1 MWEEDLAPFRALSS
15 ELPMIMAA
23 HVFCPAL
30 IAGTVAGG
38 ETQMPQIPSTLSR
51 EVITGLLKERMGY
64 QGLVICDDLE
74 MQGVLQERTMEEA
87 AAAALKAGCDILLL
101 CGATENTQR
110 VYDALLGVAKSDA
123 DFRRVVER
131 SAEKIRL
138 AKERT

>member
-1 MWEEDLAPFRALSS
+1 
-15 ELPMIMAA
+15 
-23 HVFCPAL
+23 
-30 IAGTVAGG
+30 
-38 ETQMPQIPSTLSR
+38 
-51 EVITGLLKERMGY
+51 
-64 QGLVICDDLE
+64 
-74 MQGVLQERTMEEA
+74 MEEA

-138 AKERT
+138 AKERTGISRKMDDVKEPDFDALRKQIGSFSAEVRRRVAEGSREK